1 MFEPALNQRSSIL
14 SHILLAKSQNMKK
27 VFNIALLSLAYL
39 CGFGQQN
46 NLTLQFWGSDGKRV
60 GNEKKA
66 KFVTTVQKINDTCW
80 EHQIYQMKGPMI
92 WSAQFKD
99 KEGKVRHGRSSF
111 MQTSGLLDSTGY
123 FANSIPHGEWRYF
136 DNNGNLITKK
146 NYVAGQVVS
155 LWEIDQPATTDTLLS
170 EPDTRASF
178 SGGPVE
184 WQRYLIRNLRYPDYA
199 KQNKIT
205 GSVQVYFLV
214 DETGQVRD
222 NFVFRSA
229 DLTLDNEARRLIVES
244 PKWIPATKK
253 GRNVTSYHQQGVHFQ
268 LEGSWK

>member
-80 EHQIYQMKGPMI
+80 EHQHYQMKGPMI

-146 NYVAGQVVS
+146 TTWQDRLYLSGKSTNR
-155 LWEIDQPATTDTLLS
+155 QPRIL
-170 EPDTRASF
+170 
-178 SGGPVE
+178 
-184 WQRYLIRNLRYPDYA
+184 
-199 KQNKIT
+199 
-205 GSVQVYFLV
+205 FLV
-214 DETGQVRD
+214 NLIPVPR
-222 NFVFRSA
+222 FREVQLNGSGTLSA
-229 DLTLDNEARRLIVES
+229 TCAIPITQSKIKLQEAFKS
-244 PKWIPATKK
+244 
-253 GRNVTSYHQQGVHFQ
+253 TS
-268 LEGSWK
+268 